1 MAIDNIFRVSRNK
14 FHILPTQS
22 KWQLQIKLVS
32 TAEFSAFPFPP
43 PAFSSHLLE
52 SGMSYITAM
61 NFPGVTTELRQWQF
75 LKFKRNNF
83 ERKWIT
89 LKFNSIFLLKNLK
102 WWKTIMV
109 FILFF
114 ASYGMQSLSS
124 HQNRNRTIEL
134 FSRSLLPV
142 ITVNQVSNSLVP
154 FYLSKRF
161 CYTANQMDTISKIW
175 QLADCCI
182 YEFITL
188 TVKCR
193 NECDDHMWNR
203 CGPKYAR

>member
-1 MAIDNIFRVSRNK
+1 MNVN
-14 FHILPTQS
+14 
-22 KWQLQIKLVS
+22 
-32 TAEFSAFPFPP
+32 E
-43 PAFSSHLLE
+43 SH
-52 SGMSYITAM
+52 
-61 NFPGVTTELRQWQF
+61 W
-75 LKFKRNNF
+75 
-83 ERKWIT
+83 
-89 LKFNSIFLLKNLK
+89 NSIPFFFWKIWNDGKRLWFL
-102 WWKTIMV
+102 
-109 FILFF
+109 FSFF